1 MFGKKRPRVGR
12 RKRRAPGHRWW
23 SALAAAQR
31 RWIFRTSLY
40 LVMAVAFLATVAAGM
55 TQLEAHV
62 ERKLLTRVAQPV
74 LTFVG
79 LPDPLDALARA
90 DLSDSVTDLLDA
102 NWVKPGL
109 CRDMAERL
117 GAVAWVKEVLAVRK
131 TGYGRVEVWARY
143 RLPFAMVQ
151 RRDTFVLVDAD
162 AVRLPGRYSYDSRW
176 TLIQGVSQPAPP
188 PGALWPG
195 EDLAAAIRVISA
207 IRSEAFQDQIT
218 GVLVENHAG
227 RLDPGAS
234 HILLATDRAGG
245 RIGWGSAPGAEIEE
259 NSVEEKLAILRSN
272 HARTGRV
279 DAHHPMIGVSTFP
292 DRFTV
297 PQ

>member
-1 MFGKKRPRVGR
+1 
-12 RKRRAPGHRWW
+12 
-23 SALAAAQR
+23 
-31 RWIFRTSLY
+31 
-40 LVMAVAFLATVAAGM
+40 MAVAFLATVAAGM
-55 TQLEAHV
+55 TQLEAQV
-62 ERKLLTRVAQPV
+62 ERKLLARVAQPV

-90 DLSDSVTDLLDA
+90 DLYGSVADLLDGH
-102 NWVKPGL
+102 WVKARL
-109 CRDMAERL
+109 CRDMADRL
-117 GAVAWVKEVLAVRK
+117 GAVAWIKEILAVRK
-131 TGYGRVEVWARY
+131 TGYGRVEVSARY

-151 RRDTFVLVDAD
+151 QRDTFALVDEA

-176 TLIQGVSQPAPP
+176 TLIQGVTQPAPP
-188 PGALWPG
+188 PGAVWPG
-195 EDLAAAIRVISA
+195 EDLVAAISVISA

-234 HILLATDRAGG
+234 HIMLATDRAGG
-245 RIGWGSAPGAEIEE
+245 RICWGSAPGAEIEE
-259 NSVEEKLAILRSN
+259 NSVDEKLAILRSN
-272 HARTGRV
+272 YARTGRV
-279 DAHHPMIGVSTFP
+279 DAHHPIIGVTTFP

>member
-1 MFGKKRPRVGR
+1 MFGKKRSRTSK
-12 RKRRAPGHRWW
+12 RKRRAPGGGWW
-23 SALAAAQR
+23 SALSAVRR
-31 RWIFRTSLY
+31 RWIFRTSLSM
-40 LVMAVAFLATVAAGM
+40 VMAVALLATVAAGM

-62 ERKLLTRVAQPV
+62 ERKLLAHVAQPV

-90 DLSDSVTDLLDA
+90 DLYGTVADLLDGE
-102 NWVKPGL
+102 WVKPGL
-109 CRDMAERL
+109 CRDLAERL

-151 RRDTFVLVDAD
+151 QRDTFALVDAA
-162 AVRLPGRYSYDSRW
+162 AVRLPGRHSYDSRW
-176 TLIQGVSQPAPP
+176 TLIQGVTQPAPP

-195 EDLAAAIRVISA
+195 EDLGAAIKVISA

-234 HILLATDRAGG
+234 HIMLATDRAGG
-245 RIGWGSAPGAEIEE
+245 RIAWGSAPGTEIEE
-259 NSVEEKLAILRSN
+259 NSVDEKLAILRSN
-272 HARTGRV
+272 YARTGRV